1 MDQGNPGTVFR
12 LHRLNGNHHCAQT
25 RPSVISIMFPQTLLW
40 DPSLL
45 NLDANWGQAGQRQTI
60 LVLVEIQSLENA
72 LRKSEGYFGNL
83 WPEDQQG
90 LLFEYK
96 FVHYK
101 TE

>member
-45 NLDANWGQAGQRQTI
+45 NLDANWGQAGQR
-60 LVLVEIQSLENA
+60 
-72 LRKSEGYFGNL
+72 NL
-83 WPEDQQG
+83 FNLQAVQEAIN
-90 LLFEYK
+90 LATFFFL
-96 FVHYK
+96 
-101 TE
+101 